1 MRHNPNSIPALER
14 VNHRAPLFM
23 AIAFAAFFAG
33 QPLSLAATSLQ
44 QPTEKQ
50 VAEYTQSPEPQR
62 VRLLILLSKTGQHEL
77 ASQLLADYPLQDQF
91 AHNRT
96 LYIEGLI
103 LKARK
108 DYTGASTKFR
118 AALADDPKLTLVR
131 SELAQTLVILE
142 QDDSAMHHLKLLAA
156 DAPNEESAAGV
167 RAFIDQVDERRP
179 YKINGYVSLA
189 PSTNVNNGS
198 NHQSV
203 YSPFWQ
209 SNVSIDQS
217 SQKTSGFGAAAGTNV
232 AYSKR
237 LGNDFSFVAG
247 ANGEARIYTDHDF
260 NAYALSQSA
269 ELRFMLERGYLGIGG
284 VASQSLKN
292 DEIGLSYVAYGPRLS
307 ARYNVTTKDSVSA
320 SLVHEWR
327 NYIDSNSNDGT
338 AILLNGAWSHAID
351 SSFNITVFGGF
362 DRVDVETAQFSFD
375 TYSGGLNIYKELPMG
390 ITTSLS
396 GEVRQSD
403 FEGYYG
409 LAGDYRDDTR
419 LIGSA
424 TLTKR
429 DLNIMGFAPS
439 LGYTYVNNASN
450 IANYDYD
457 SHAVDFR
464 LTKDF

>member
-1 MRHNPNSIPALER
+1 MER
-14 VNHRAPLFM
+14 VKHRAPLLFS
-23 AIAFAAFFAG
+23 IALATAFAG
-33 QPLSLAATSLQ
+33 QPLSLAATSQQ

-50 VAEYTQSPEPQR
+50 IAEYTQSPEPQR

-77 ASQLLADYPLQDQF
+77 AAQLLADYPLQDQF
-91 AHNRT
+91 ANNRT

-108 DYTGASTKFR
+108 DYTGAATKFR

-156 DAPNEESAAGV
+156 DAPNEQSAADV

-179 YKINGYVSLA
+179 YKLNGYVSLA

-198 NHQSV
+198 NHQNV
-203 YSPFWQ
+203 YSPFFQ
-209 SNVSIDQS
+209 SNVSIDKS
-217 SQKTSGFGAAAGTNV
+217 SQKTSGFGAATGANI

-237 LGNDFSFVAG
+237 LGNNFTFVAG
-247 ANGEARIYTDHDF
+247 ANGEARVYTDHDF
-260 NAYALSQSA
+260 NSYGLSQSA
-269 ELRFMLERGYLGIGG
+269 ELRYMLERGYLGLGG

-292 DEIGLSYVAYGPRLS
+292 DEIGLSYLAYGPRLS
-307 ARYNVTTKDSVSA
+307 ARYNVTAKDSVS
-320 SLVHEWR
+320 SSIVHEWR
-327 NYIDSNSNDGT
+327 DYTDSNSNDGT
-338 AILLNGAWSHAID
+338 AILFNAAWSHAID

-375 TYSGGLNIYKELPMG
+375 TYSGGLNIYKELPLG
-390 ITTSLS
+390 ITTSLN
-396 GEVRQSD
+396 GEVRVSD
-403 FEGYYG
+403 FEGYYA

-419 LIGSA
+419 MIGSA

-429 DLNIMGFAPS
+429 DFNILGFAPS
-439 LGYTYVNNASN
+439 LAYTYVNNFSN